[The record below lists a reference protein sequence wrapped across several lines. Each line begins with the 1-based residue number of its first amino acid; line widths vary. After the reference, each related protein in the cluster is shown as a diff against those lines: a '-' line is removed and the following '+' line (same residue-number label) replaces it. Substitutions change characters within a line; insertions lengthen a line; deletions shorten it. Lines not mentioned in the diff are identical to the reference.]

1 MTQKHALI
9 LFAKDPVVGQVK
21 TRLSPH
27 LGEKTI
33 FDLYLRFLDDSV
45 DKICRVAGA
54 DRFCGVYPSTI
65 SGYFDRI
72 AVSKGIRVFL
82 QEGRDLG
89 ERMKNA
95 LAKRFE
101 EGYEK
106 VVIIG
111 SDSPSLPA
119 SYIEKAFASG
129 KDLVVGP
136 STDSGYYLIGANG
149 KVVDVFSGVSWGTEK
164 VLSETLERTRHLGA
178 TLELLP
184 VWYDVDRYGD
194 LKFLKVHLDLLGAC
208 GVNESPATAGF
219 LKQIEL
225 Q

>member
-1 MTQKHALI
+1 MTQKHAII
-9 LFAKDPVVGQVK
+9 LFAKDPVIGQVK
-21 TRLSPH
+21 TRLASH
-27 LGEKTI
+27 LDEKTI
-33 FDLYLRFLDDSV
+33 FNLYLNFLDDSV
-45 DKICRVAGA
+45 DKICKIAGA
-54 DRFCGVYPSTI
+54 DRFCGVHPGTM
-65 SGYFDRI
+65 SGYFDRV
-72 AVSKGIRVFL
+72 AVSKKICIFL
-82 QEGRDLG
+82 QEGKDLG

-111 SDSPSLPA
+111 SDSPSLPI
-119 SYIEKAFASG
+119 SYIKEAFASE

-136 STDSGYYLIGANG
+136 STDSGYYLIGMHG

-164 VLSETLERTRHLGA
+164 VLSETFARVRRIGA
-178 TLELLP
+178 TMMVLP
-184 VWYDVDRYGD
+184 VWYDVDRYDD
-194 LKFLKVHLDLLGAC
+194 LKFLKIHLDLLASC